1 MSHDTSRPTRAYGRT
16 GENRPE
22 MHNVAQRA
30 RAAQGHEKKRFADSA
45 NVRGGE
51 TWENSVGH
59 SGTRAGYV
67 ATGIVV
73 AGFIL
78 GGVGLT
84 VGPKVLIWIAAGI
97 VVLTGI
103 IGMLTNVWSDYRY
116 EMPAPDKDE
125 SGSMTD
131 DAHT

>member
-1 MSHDTSRPTRAYGRT
+1 MSHDTSRATRVYGQAGET
-16 GENRPE
+16 GREI
-22 MHNVAQRA
+22 HNVAQRA
-30 RAAQGHEKKRFADSA
+30 HGAQGHEKKLADSA
-45 NVRGGE
+45 NVLGGE

-59 SGTRAGYV
+59 SGTRAGYI
-67 ATGIVV
+67 ASGIVV

-84 VGPKVLIWIAAGI
+84 VGPRVLIWIAVGI

-103 IGMLTNVWSDYRY
+103 IGMLTHVWSDYRY
-116 EMPAPDKDE
+116 EMPAPDDDE